1 MDFLQHFLLGQPVE
15 DNGQDSGGVML
26 ATTRDFGGGTL
37 IAGLDAELARSS
49 LLQYQPGPTT
59 DGPPE
64 ANAIRPAGRQ
74 YDYDGRLGRGRGATP
89 TGAGRSR
96 RAGRWRPDFASNT
109 RATTTTTA

>member
-1 MDFLQHFLLGQPVE
+1 MDFLQHFLLGQPIE

-37 IAGLDAELARSS
+37 IAGLDAELAQSS
-49 LLQYQPGPTT
+49 LLQYQLRPTT

-74 YDYDGRLGRGRGATP
+74 YDYEVDSIVIAAMP
-89 TGAGRSR
+89 TGAARLQ
-96 RAGRWRPDFASNT
+96 RAGRWRPDFASST
-109 RATTTTTA
+109 RATTTTTG